1 MKKWLPYIVA
11 AVLGVGVAVV
21 AFGPGMST
29 SPKPK
34 AETTAPP
41 AEKKVRTAVN
51 MGDDGFDLVREE
63 GEVKTPAEVVEE
75 AKANPPPPPGTLR
88 PQNAAEIAHSAR
100 LERPFNKHYAYVAS
114 FWNHTARLVGGTH
127 PDLMREASA
136 MSRYMRDQG
145 NLDGEEL
152 DVNAAIAKE
161 KALVEK
167 IRAAGIESPELDGV
181 LDYIDESAQAVL
193 DGKDPTTVLKPSQK
207 AAAGQ

>member
-21 AFGPGMST
+21 AFGPGLSS

-34 AETTAPP
+34 AETTVAP
-41 AEKKVRTAVN
+41 EKKKTRTAVN
-51 MGDDGFDLVREE
+51 MGSDGFDLVRTEE
-63 GEVKTPAEVVEE
+63 EAKTPAEVV
-75 AKANPPPPPGTLR
+75 ADGKANPPPPPGTLR
-88 PQNAAEIAHSAR
+88 PMNAAEIAHKAR
-100 LERPFNKHYAYVAS
+100 LDRPFNQHYAYVAS
-114 FWNHTARLVGGTH
+114 FWNHTARLVGGTN
-127 PDLMREASA
+127 PELMREASA
-136 MSRYMRDQG
+136 MARYMRDQG

-161 KALVEK
+161 RALVEK
-167 IRAAGIESPELDGV
+167 IRAAGIESPVLDGV